1 MAFTTIGLSDRL
13 VQGILAT
20 GYTAPTEI
28 QSQAIPAAIAGQDII
43 GCAQTGTGKTAA
55 FVLPLLH
62 RLTEV
67 NPAPKGKAVRALILT
82 PTRELAVQIERSIQ
96 NYGRFL
102 KMRSLAVYGGTGMQ
116 GQLNILRRGV
126 EIVVATPGRLMD
138 HMQRNTIDLG
148 QVEILVLDEA
158 DRMFDMG
165 FINDVRRIIR
175 AMPND
180 RQTLLF
186 SATMSPEVKALVEN
200 VQKSPVMIQIGR
212 VNNPI
217 DTITQYA
224 YKVEQDM
231 KQDFLLHLLKTTS
244 MYSVLVF
251 SRTKHGADR
260 IRRRLEREN
269 ITSVALHSGR
279 TQGQRQQALDG
290 FKRGKFQVM
299 VATDIA
305 ARGIDV
311 TGISHVIN
319 YDVPVVAEDYVHRI
333 GRTGRAA
340 ATGDAITFVSRE
352 EEKSLTRIERFIN
365 RKLQLARH
373 DTFSY
378 KKTAAP
384 ERKHHVAEAV
394 QVEPAGDKKPA
405 GKKPFEKKKRF
416 GPKPI
421 VKYGKQPGGSSGTA
435 SGGKRKMHTDGT
447 SGGKSGGPASAHSSG
462 KPGGYGAAKH
472 GGHAGSKQGHGSKQ
486 GQQAAGKTGGN
497 PGPGKKF
504 KPKFGRSAK
513 PNPKG

>member
-1 MAFTTIGLSDRL
+1 MTGWCR
-13 VQGILAT
+13 ILAT

-28 QSQAIPAAIAGQDII
+28 QSQAIPAAVEGRDII

-55 FVLPLLH
+55 FVLPMLH
-62 RLTEV
+62 RLTEA
-67 NPAPKGKAVRALILT
+67 NPAPKGKAVRALVLT

-116 GQLNILRRGV
+116 GQLNVLRRGV

-148 QVEILVLDEA
+148 QVEILVIDEA

-175 AMPND
+175 AIPKQ
-180 RQTLLF
+180 RQTMLF
-186 SATMSPEVKALVEN
+186 SATMSPEVKALVED
-200 VQKSPVMIQIGR
+200 VQKSPLMIQIGR

-217 DTITQYA
+217 ETITQYA
-224 YKVEQDM
+224 YKVEQDL
-231 KQDFLLHLLKTTS
+231 KLDFLLHLLKTTS
-244 MYSVLVF
+244 MFSVLVF

-260 IRRRLEREN
+260 IRRRLDREN

-290 FKRGKFQVM
+290 FKRGKFEVM

-319 YDVPVVAEDYVHRI
+319 FDVPVVAEDYVHRI

-340 ATGDAITFVSRE
+340 ATGDAITFVSRD

-365 RKLQLARH
+365 RKLKLERH
-373 DTFSY
+373 DSFAY
-378 KKTAAP
+378 KKTLP
-384 ERKHHVAEAV
+384 PEHKHTDRKQSERKHYNATPEDINPLEEPV
-394 QVEPAGDKKPA
+394 QPT
-405 GKKPFEKKKRF
+405 KKPFKSQKRF

-421 VKYGKQPGGSSGTA
+421 VKYGKQGA
-435 SGGKRKMHTDGT
+435 VVV
-447 SGGKSGGPASAHSSG
+447 SATGEKTHHS
-462 KPGGYGAAKH
+462 YRRQKH
-472 GGHAGSKQGHGSKQ
+472 
-486 GQQAAGKTGGN
+486 GKTG
-497 PGPGKKF
+497 
-504 KPKFGRSAK
+504 AK
-513 PNPKG
+513 PAQTQRKPEYGKSSSQIRPLLANPRRNRKYWGNSKPRKAKRER